1 MRICGSGGGR
11 EGNWR
16 ERERRKIGKRGLG
29 LGLGNWDARVGGIGV
44 AGCFLW
50 LNLPYFFIF
59 FYNFLYHIL
68 FYVERKYVSVYI
80 DCWYHEYRGV
90 RGGFIFIFYTRF
102 ENDRRLGGSSFS
114 FFLSFFLS
122 LGVHNCGM
130 RILGRLFHGWLG
142 GDLHLIWLFIDR

>member
-50 LNLPYFFIF
+50 LNLPYFFF
-59 FYNFLYHIL
+59 FF
-68 FYVERKYVSVYI
+68 
-80 DCWYHEYRGV
+80 
-90 RGGFIFIFYTRF
+90 FIFYITFYSMLRGYMY
-102 ENDRRLGGSSFS
+102 RYL
-114 FFLSFFLS
+114 
-122 LGVHNCGM
+122 
-130 RILGRLFHGWLG
+130 
-142 GDLHLIWLFIDR
+142 